1 MGELKK
7 GDLVLV
13 ENKLGILNDINVEE
27 DNTSYDIFVNRDSHP
42 INFNNID
49 IEKITNKND
58 FIILRKSEIAHNPDN
73 NSIREFAGNMFDKI
87 LEIVNRPYI
96 DKGDDDTI
104 EYIKDELSKYI
115 NNY

>member
-49 IEKITNKND
+49 N
-58 FIILRKSEIAHNPDN
+58 
-73 NSIREFAGNMFDKI
+73 
-87 LEIVNRPYI
+87 
-96 DKGDDDTI
+96 
-104 EYIKDELSKYI
+104 
-115 NNY
+115 